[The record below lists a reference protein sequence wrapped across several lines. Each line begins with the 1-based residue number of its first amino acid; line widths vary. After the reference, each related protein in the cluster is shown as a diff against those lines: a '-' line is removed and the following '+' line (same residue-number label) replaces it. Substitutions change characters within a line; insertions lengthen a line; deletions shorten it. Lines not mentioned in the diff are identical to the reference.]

1 MNTTA
6 ETHLLTFEEFERM
19 PEKPGKQEL
28 IDGELI
34 EMPPAKDKHNQRSL
48 LIYDTLKAAVTAAHA
63 RGEAAELGEVRH
75 EAGYKLAGRWL
86 QPDVSITHPG
96 QMVDV
101 DDYLQGAPAI
111 AIEVISRSQRAG
123 DLARKTQLYFENG
136 GREVWHLYQKLRH
149 MQIYPGSE
157 SQMRVEEEAV
167 TTPLLPRFTLKL
179 AEILGE

>member
-1 MNTTA
+1 MNTTT

-34 EMPPAKDKHNQRSL
+34 EMPPAKDKHNKRSL
-48 LIYDTLKAAVTAAHA
+48 LIYDTLKPAVTAAHA

-96 QMVDV
+96 QTAGT
-101 DDYLQGAPAI
+101 DDYLQGSPAI
-111 AIEVISRSQRAG
+111 AIEVISRHQRAW
-123 DLARKTQLYFENG
+123 DLARKTQLYVENG
-136 GREVWHLYQKLRH
+136 AREVWHLYQELGY
-149 MQIYPGSE
+149 MVIYSGSP
-157 SQMRVEEEAV
+157 SQVRVEYEAIS
-167 TTPLLPRFTLKL
+167 TPLPPGFALILR
-179 AEILGE
+179 EILGE